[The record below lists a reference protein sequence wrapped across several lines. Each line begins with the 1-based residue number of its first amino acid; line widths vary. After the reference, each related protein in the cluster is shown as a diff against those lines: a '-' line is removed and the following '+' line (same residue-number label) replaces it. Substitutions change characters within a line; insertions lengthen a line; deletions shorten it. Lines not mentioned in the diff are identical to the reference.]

1 MNNLTLKEVLTIYW
15 SQLTFLLLGLGI
27 IIKIILDFISKK
39 KEINHSLFQEKKLQA
54 VNNFFEHLSKIEQHW
69 IELPIFEILRKEI
82 KPKEL
87 DDIQFPLISH
97 LKQSILELQIY
108 FKEKEHQ
115 KFKEILENT
124 FEIRRTLSDVYLNYS
139 PGEKTVERSNNF
151 LLKREQIGEKN
162 QEIIKLITRS
172 IRNGFN

>member
-1 MNNLTLKEVLTIYW
+1 MSLKELLTDYW

-27 IIKIILDFISKK
+27 IIKIILDFVSKK

-54 VNNFFEHLSKIEQHW
+54 VNNFFQHFSKIEQHW
-69 IELPIFEILRKEI
+69 IELPIFEVLRKEI

-87 DDIQFPLISH
+87 DDIEFPLISN

-108 FKEKEHQ
+108 FKAIEHR
-115 KFKEILENT
+115 KFKKILENT
-124 FEIRRTLSDVYLNYS
+124 FEVKKTLADVYLNYS
-139 PGEKTVERSNNF
+139 PDEKTVERSNHF
-151 LLKREQIGEKN
+151 LLKRDQVSEKN
-162 QEIIKLITRS
+162 QELIKEITKS

>member
-1 MNNLTLKEVLTIYW
+1 MSLKELLTDYW

-27 IIKIILDFISKK
+27 IIKIILDFVSKK

-54 VNNFFEHLSKIEQHW
+54 VNNFFQHFSKIEQHW
-69 IELPIFEILRKEI
+69 IELPIFEVLRKEI

-87 DDIQFPLISH
+87 DDIEFPLISN

-108 FKEKEHQ
+108 FKEIEHR
-115 KFKEILENT
+115 KFKKILENT
-124 FEIRRTLSDVYLNYS
+124 FEVKKTLADVYLNYS
-139 PGEKTVERSNNF
+139 PDEKTVERSNNF
-151 LLKREQIGEKN
+151 LLKRDQVSEKN
-162 QEIIKLITRS
+162 QELIKEITKS